1 MFEAST
7 TRLTFI
13 IPMPTPV
20 GVIWGPEDDFK
31 AVDGVGLFE
40 TEMYVSGM
48 HGGYGGGKTSSF
60 KRCLFLKRIGEANVA
75 DRLVAAVETR
85 PSPLCY
91 LHLLQGG
98 GAVGD
103 VAADAT
109 AFGCRDWDF
118 ACVITGI
125 WPRDQDGTKATR
137 SAVRWVYNV
146 AGDLLSLSS
155 GAYGADLGPDLRDA
169 ALAAKAFGPN
179 RPRLAR
185 LKNSLD
191 PRNMLAYAYP
201 LPKTLMEQKLIILV
215 TGESCAGKDYYADV

>member
-75 DRLVAAVETR
+75 DRLMAAIKTR

-103 VAADAT
+103 VTADAT
-109 AFGCRDWDF
+109 AFSYRDWDF
-118 ACVITGI
+118 TCVITGI

>member
-1 MFEAST
+1 
-7 TRLTFI
+7 
-13 IPMPTPV
+13 MPIDAIL
-20 GVIWGPEDDFK
+20 GSEGPSK
-31 AVDGVGLFE
+31 VVDGVGLFE

-48 HGGYGGGKTSSF
+48 HDGHGGGKTSSF

-75 DRLVAAVETR
+75 DRLWAAVETS

-98 GAVGD
+98 GAVDD
-103 VAADAT
+103 VAADAS

-118 ACVITGI
+118 ACVITGV
-125 WPRDQDGTKATR
+125 WRRDQDGSEAAR
-137 SAVRWVYNV
+137 SVVRWVYNTI
-146 AGDLLSLSS
+146 GDLLCLSTS
-155 GAYGADLGPDLRDA
+155 TGVYGADLGPDPRDA

-191 PRNMLAYAYP
+191 PRNVLA
-201 LPKTLMEQKLIILV
+201 
-215 TGESCAGKDYYADV
+215 